1 MYLSIADCYNKIEAK
16 ELRSSSEL
24 SKQNKQDCAQR
35 VVRLAGWESKVGIR
49 REVQVGQGQELV
61 QPISKDAMRLYLVFD
76 FTVLHLFKSFND
88 IIAEMNFRG
97 LGVS

>member
-1 MYLSIADCYNKIEAK
+1 MPGG
-16 ELRSSSEL
+16 
-24 SKQNKQDCAQR
+24 
-35 VVRLAGWESKVGIR
+35 LAGWESEFGIR

-61 QPISKDAMRLYLVFD
+61 QPISKDAMRLYLEFD
-76 FTVLHLFKSFND
+76 FTVLHLFKSFSD

>member
-1 MYLSIADCYNKIEAK
+1 M
-16 ELRSSSEL
+16 
-24 SKQNKQDCAQR
+24 
-35 VVRLAGWESKVGIR
+35 
-49 REVQVGQGQELV
+49 GQGQELV
-61 QPISKDAMRLYLVFD
+61 QPISKDAMRLYLEFD

>member
-1 MYLSIADCYNKIEAK
+1 MELKQK
-16 ELRSSSEL
+16 EF
-24 SKQNKQDCAQR
+24 
-35 VVRLAGWESKVGIR
+35 GIR

-61 QPISKDAMRLYLVFD
+61 QPISKDAMRSYSEFD
-76 FTVLHLFKSFND
+76 FTVLQMFKSFSD